1 MNDTWG
7 KKVVAQVGGRMRPI
21 ESRAEVP
28 HAKLTTGGT
37 RDDAIVY
44 ALSSFSPQQYIRHLK
59 PFSKCLC
66 YQGRIEGGILFT
78 IRTIKA
84 FL

>member
-7 KKVVAQVGGRMRPI
+7 KKVAAQVGGRMRPI

-28 HAKLTTGGT
+28 HAKLPTGGT
-37 RDDAIVY
+37 RDDAIV
-44 ALSSFSPQQYIRHLK
+44 SFSPRQYIRHLK

-66 YQGRIEGGILFT
+66 YQGRIKVGILFSN
-78 IRTIKA
+78 
-84 FL
+84 